1 MIVKRLS
8 FEDFKSEFKRYSRE
22 NQFSEEALER
32 IYSILNKGQDK
43 IEILDVIEIC
53 SVFSELSIEEAREYD
68 LNDITVRELKNGK
81 YLIRH

>member
-8 FEDFKSEFKRYSRE
+8 FEDFKYEFERYSRE

-32 IYSILNKGQDK
+32 IYSILNRGQDK
-43 IEILDVIEIC
+43 IEVIDVIEIC
-53 SVFSELSIEEAREYD
+53 SVFSELSLEELREYS
-68 LNDITVRELKNGK
+68 NEMVISELKNGK